1 MAKGGN
7 SKVGNWGKNI
17 TFQVNSKKVLT
28 FGKMS
33 RTVSAGWTAH
43 EIVGKK
49 PKYEFT
55 GPDASKVEI
64 SDVLLSAYH
73 GVKPRKMIETLEKA
87 IEKGTVDYLYIGG
100 KKIGKNKM
108 KLESMSESWDEIW
121 NKGELVRA
129 KVDLTF
135 SEYR

>member
-1 MAKGGN
+1 MATN
-7 SKVGNWGKNI
+7 VGNWGKTI
-17 TFQVNSKKVLT
+17 TFVVNSKKVLT
-28 FGKMS
+28 FKKMT
-33 RTVSAGWTAH
+33 RTVSARWTAH
-43 EIVGKK
+43 DIVGKK

-55 GPDASKVEI
+55 GPEASKVEI

-73 GVKPRKMIETLEKA
+73 GIKPRTMIEKLEKA
-87 IEKGTVDYLYIGG
+87 IEEGKVDYLYIGG

-108 KLESMSESWDEIW
+108 KLESMSETWDEIW

-129 KVDLTF
+129 TVDLTF